1 MAYCCAVLCCL
12 VQALVFVPII
22 YSMIGFQAE
31 AEKCFYYFM
40 MFLASI
46 SFYTILGQFMVYV
59 TPNQQIAQVGLVTL
73 LILVVLFIASCSRPP

>member
-1 MAYCCAVLCCL
+1 MLPCL

-59 TPNQQIAQVGLVTL
+59 TPNQQIAQVSWVTL
-73 LILVVLFIASCSRPP
+73 LILVVHTT